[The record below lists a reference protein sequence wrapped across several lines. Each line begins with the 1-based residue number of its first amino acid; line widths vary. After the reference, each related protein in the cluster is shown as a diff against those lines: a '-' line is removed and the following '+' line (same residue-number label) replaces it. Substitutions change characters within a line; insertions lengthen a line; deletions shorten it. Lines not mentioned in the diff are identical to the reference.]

1 MMKNK
6 INLSIIIMSF
16 IVIIVMIATS
26 CYKQFLLEDNFDKT
40 LQGTWSINY
49 KYQFIEFKNDTVI
62 FKNVLNMPY
71 DYGEFFNNST
81 PQHSKIKWLM
91 QNGTMGEMIFK
102 GYLYNSKTQA
112 IIVNGLPYSKHNQ
125 DTLYKVK
132 LIVNM
137 RKPKIIADK

>member
-26 CYKQFLLEDNFDKT
+26 CYKQFLIDDNFDKT
-40 LQGTWSINY
+40 LQGTWSVNY
-49 KYQFIEFKNDTVI
+49 KYQFIEFKNDSI
-62 FKNVLNMPY
+62 IYKNILNIPY

-81 PQHSKIKWLM
+81 PQDSKIKWLM
-91 QNGTMGEMIFK
+91 RNGTMGEMNFK
-102 GYLYNSKTQA
+102 GYLYNSKAQA
-112 IIVNGLPYSKHNQ
+112 IIVHGLPYSKHHQ

-137 RKPKIIADK
+137 GKIKIIADD

>member
-1 MMKNK
+1 MKNK
-6 INLSIIIMSF
+6 INLTIMIMSF
-16 IVIIVMIATS
+16 IVIIIMVVTS
-26 CYKQFLLEDNFDKT
+26 CYKQFLLDDNFDET
-40 LQGTWSINY
+40 LQGTWSVNY
-49 KYQFIEFKNDTVI
+49 KYQFIEFKNDSII

-81 PQHSKIKWLM
+81 PQYNKIKWLM

-112 IIVNGLPYSKHNQ
+112 IIINGLPYSKHNI
-125 DTLYKVK
+125 DTLYRVK
-132 LIVNM
+132 LIVDM